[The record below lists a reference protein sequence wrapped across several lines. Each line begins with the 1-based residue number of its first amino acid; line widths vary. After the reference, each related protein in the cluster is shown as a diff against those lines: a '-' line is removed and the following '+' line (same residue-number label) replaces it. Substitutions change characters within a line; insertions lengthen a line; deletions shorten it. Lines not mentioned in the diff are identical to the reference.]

1 MFDKLILLTRFAP
14 FVRDTYNQRQLQK
27 LGIEYQKPTPVP
39 PTIARGKPDLQN
51 FLLTKVLPTSKMI
64 SLKGHMTSKGSSGT
78 ECKFH

>member
-39 PTIARGKPDLQN
+39 PTIARGSAWFAKLSFDQSSTN
-51 FLLTKVLPTSKMI
+51 
-64 SLKGHMTSKGSSGT
+64 LKNDFSEGSHDF
-78 ECKFH
+78 ERIFWHRM